1 MNRSMICGVA
11 AMALLSACQQ
21 QTPTA
26 TDAGPAPDD
35 AITARFEALKASA
48 LTMVKA
54 DEDCVLPEPME
65 SERTVE
71 AVDLGGGDVAVLV
84 VCSTGT
90 ADQWSRVFVSEDN
103 GAPVHVPLPFYK
115 YQGADGWMTW
125 DAMSNMSWDAAT
137 RTFAG
142 STRLQATGCAEG
154 AEWRWDG
161 ARLVLARQWHM
172 DCGAIGADDEL
183 PDPVD
188 DFPTT
193 PPTEQ
198 PALIAPQA

>member
-1 MNRSMICGVA
+1 MNRSMIFSVA
-11 AMALLSACQQ
+11 AMAMLSACQK
-21 QTPTA
+21 QTPSPMHA
-26 TDAGPAPDD
+26 SSASDD
-35 AITARFEALKASA
+35 ALPATFEALKAAA

-54 DEDCVLPEPME
+54 DENCVLPDGME

-71 AVDLGGGDVAVLV
+71 AFDLGGGDVGVLI

-90 ADQWSRVFVSEDN
+90 ADLWSRVYVAEDS
-103 GAPVHVPLPFYK
+103 GAPVHIPLPFYR

-125 DAMSNMSWDAAT
+125 DAMSNMSWDDTA

-161 ARLVLARQWHM
+161 SRLVLARQWHM
-172 DCGAIGADDEL
+172 DCGAIGAEGEL
-183 PDPVD
+183 PEPLD
-188 DFPTT
+188 DFPTM
-193 PPTEQ
+193 PPIEQ
-198 PALIAPQA
+198 PTVIAPQA